1 MISRTGVTINNGLPL
16 SLFRVLL
23 FPGDVSIGGYISM
36 NGGGGGFNQCRAM
49 CEMKEEARR
58 SVDVAMLRI
67 VIFWREK
74 AFLRGNNGPP

>member
-1 MISRTGVTINNGLPL
+1 MISRTGVTINNSLPL

-23 FPGDVSIGGYISM
+23 FPGDVSIGGYIDER
-36 NGGGGGFNQCRAM
+36 GDGGFNQCRAM